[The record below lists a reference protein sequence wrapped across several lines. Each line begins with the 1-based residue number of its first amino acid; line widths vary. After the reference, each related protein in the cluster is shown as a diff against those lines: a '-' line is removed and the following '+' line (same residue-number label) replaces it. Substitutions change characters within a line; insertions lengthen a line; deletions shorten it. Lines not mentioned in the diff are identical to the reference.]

1 MGVKCVKC
9 GSNNTAEYLYG
20 LPKFDDK
27 LEKDINDGKVELG
40 GCEVCEFDPKY
51 HCNECDNDFGFSAKR
66 LCNGEFTDYIEET
79 VYYMFSLNY
88 TQYGE
93 TRFIL
98 YKENDKYFVE
108 FHTPSKKFSDEIS
121 EKEYKKNLVTIF
133 EKALVLEW
141 NEKYERSIPVEM
153 NSWKIEIKCSSGKIF
168 TSSGKDYFPPYF
180 KKAKTRHD
188 YYSTKYLFN
197 K

>member
-1 MGVKCVKC
+1 MGKKCVKC
-9 GSNNTAEYLYG
+9 GSNNTSEYLYG

-27 LEKDINDGKVELG
+27 LEKDINDGKVKLG

-66 LCNGEFTDYIEET
+66 LCNGEFTDYIKET

-180 KKAKTRHD
+180 RKAKTRHD

>member
-1 MGVKCVKC
+1 MKCVKC
-9 GSNNTAEYLYG
+9 GSNNTAAYLYG
-20 LPKFDDK
+20 LPIFDEA
-27 LEKDINDGKVELG
+27 LEKGLEERSVVLG
-40 GCEVCEFDPKY
+40 GCMVTDFDPKF

-79 VYYMFSLNY
+79 VYYMFSLSY

-93 TRFIL
+93 TKFIL

-133 EKALVLEW
+133 EKAFVLEW

-153 NSWKIEIKCSSGKIF
+153 NNWKIEIKCSSGKTF
-168 TSSGKDYFPPYF
+168 TSSGRD
-180 KKAKTRHD
+180 
-188 YYSTKYLFN
+188 
-197 K
+197 